1 MMYMKRNL
9 GGVCILLLA
18 GTLFL
23 GGCWGRKFVQMPRE
37 TISASAKIDSLL
49 RDNARLQRRVYH
61 VEKTLVDQQQIDR
74 NFNAQLKLDLEEL
87 KDRINAL
94 QQALAEMGVTSTYRY
109 EPTPP
114 RDEAA
119 MVTDTT
125 EAGGVEPGWE
135 VTGGEPPGIDTTRVD
150 ATRVAA
156 DTAGV
161 TADTSRSR
169 VRIGE
174 SIPAPE
180 EIHRQIYLDFSRRDY
195 QLALEESDIFLE
207 AYPDHPLG
215 EEVRFIRGE
224 SFIEQQ
230 KYFDALNEFALI
242 LQQYP
247 RGRKVPAALL
257 RMAIAYEKIGEEEIA
272 AGVVKRLRKEYP
284 YSEEAAIAEERFQE
298 LLEE

>member
-1 MMYMKRNL
+1 MCMKRNL
-9 GGVCILLLA
+9 GGLCALLLVGILL
-18 GTLFL
+18 L
-23 GGCWGRKFVQMPRE
+23 GGCWGRKFIQMPRE
-37 TISASAKIDSLL
+37 TISASTKIDSLL
-49 RDNARLQRRVYH
+49 RENAKLQRRVYH
-61 VEKTLVDQQQIDR
+61 VEETLTEQQQVSR
-74 NFNAQLKLDLEEL
+74 SFNAQLKLDIEEL

-94 QQALAEMGVTSTYRY
+94 QQALAEMGVSSTYRY
-109 EPTPP
+109 EPPP
-114 RDEAA
+114 SAA
-119 MVTDTT
+119 ET
-125 EAGGVEPGWE
+125 A
-135 VTGGEPPGIDTTRVD
+135 
-150 ATRVAA
+150 VAA
-156 DTAGV
+156 DTAAAVGEEHPGTDTTRV
-161 TADTSRSR
+161 EVAGATPDTARVASDTTRSL
-169 VRIGE
+169 VRAGG
-174 SIPAPE
+174 SVPSPE

-224 SFIEQQ
+224 TFIEQK

-247 RGRKVPAALL
+247 RGRKVPAVLL
-257 RMAIAYEKIGEEEIA
+257 RMAISYEKIGEKEIA

>member
-1 MMYMKRNL
+1 M
-9 GGVCILLLA
+9 LLIM
-18 GTLFL
+18 GTVLF

-37 TISASAKIDSLL
+37 TIESSIKIDSLL
-49 RDNARLQRRVYH
+49 GENAKLQRRVYLL
-61 VEKTLVDQQQIDR
+61 EKTLVEQQQIDR
-74 NFNAQLKLDLEEL
+74 SFNAQLKLDLEEL
-87 KDRINAL
+87 KDQINAL
-94 QQALAEMGVTSTYRY
+94 QQALAEMGVSSTYRY
-109 EPTPP
+109 EPRPP
-114 RDEAA
+114 ASGRTAVGDSLG
-119 MVTDTT
+119 
-125 EAGGVEPGWE
+125 AGGGIAGEG
-135 VTGGEPPGIDTTRVD
+135 VTGEGVPGID
-150 ATRVAA
+150 AIHP

-161 TADTSRSR
+161 TTGPGLAEADTT
-169 VRIGE
+169 RIRLGGG
-174 SIPAPE
+174 SSVPPPE

-195 QLALEESDIFLE
+195 QLALEESDVFFD

-247 RGRKVPAALL
+247 RGRKVPAVLL
-257 RMAIAYEKIGEEEIA
+257 RMAIAYEQIGEEEIA

-298 LLEE
+298 LLED

>member
-1 MMYMKRNL
+1 MNRKRIGAVAFL
-9 GGVCILLLA
+9 IVA
-18 GTLFL
+18 AVLF

-37 TISASAKIDSLL
+37 TISASTKIDSLL
-49 RDNARLQRRVYH
+49 LENAKLQRRVYLLN
-61 VEKTLVDQQQIDR
+61 KTLAEQQQFSR
-74 NFNAQLKLDLEEL
+74 SFNAQLKLDLEEL
-87 KDRINAL
+87 KDQINAL
-94 QQALAEMGVTSTYRY
+94 QQALAEMGVSSTYRH
-109 EPTPP
+109 EPRSSAMESARMDDSP
-114 RDEAA
+114 AA
-119 MVTDTT
+119 GDTIL
-125 EAGGVEPGWE
+125 GGR
-135 VTGGEPPGIDTTRVD
+135 VTGSEPPGMDVTPLDPTGLTPD
-150 ATRVAA
+150 SAGVAA
-156 DTAGV
+156 DT
-161 TADTSRSR
+161 SRIRLGGGAAVPS
-169 VRIGE
+169 
-174 SIPAPE
+174 PE

-195 QLALEESDIFLE
+195 QLALEESDVFFD

-247 RGRKVPAALL
+247 RGRKVPAVLL
-257 RMAIAYEKIGEEEIA
+257 RMAISYEKIGEEEIA